1 MIAPFAFP
9 SKLIARLTLVG
20 GLLLATTPAAAQS
33 LWSDRSGSLVTDL
46 RARRAGD
53 ILTVLIDEQSS
64 ADKRAETD
72 LNRDSSFSSTL
83 NPPAFDKPA
92 FLRKLL
98 VSLNASGTGKSAY
111 NGDSRTGRTDRAT
124 GTVTVK
130 VARVLDNGNLVIEG
144 RRLVNVNDESQT
156 LVVSGIVRQQDIMP
170 DNTIA
175 SSRIAD
181 AEVRLEGHGTV
192 SDRQKPGL
200 LQRIFDFLG
209 LY

>member
-9 SKLIARLTLVG
+9 SKLVARLCLMG

-33 LWSDRSGSLVTDL
+33 LWTDRSGSLVSDL

-53 ILTVLIDEQSS
+53 ILTILIDEQSS

-83 NPPAFDKPA
+83 NPPSFVKPPE
-92 FLRKLL
+92 LRKFL
-98 VSLNASGTGKSAY
+98 VSLAASGTGKSEY

-124 GTVTVK
+124 GTVTAK
-130 VARVLDNGNLVIEG
+130 VTRVLDNGNLVIEG
-144 RRLVNVNDESQT
+144 RRLVKVNEETQT
-156 LVVSGIVRQQDIMP
+156 LVVSGIVRQQDILP

-181 AEVRLEGHGTV
+181 GEVRLEGHGTL
-192 SDRQKPGL
+192 SDRQKPGV